1 MSYRRAEGVLSEILE
16 GRAMLVAPDGTEL
29 ITLNATGTAVWD
41 ALGDLGDPSAIARRL
56 HESRPASS
64 STCSKRTCGRSSP
77 SSKHRPS
84 SSRSDVERRQLR
96 AELRCA
102 PLEMMRG
109 TLAAERRV
117 GGVAE
122 IPDR

>member
-56 HESRPASS
+56 HESRPGVELDVLEADVRSFLTELEASALVVS
-64 STCSKRTCGRSSP
+64 
-77 SSKHRPS
+77 
-84 SSRSDVERRQLR
+84 E
-96 AELRCA
+96 
-102 PLEMMRG
+102 
-109 TLAAERRV
+109 
-117 GGVAE
+117 
-122 IPDR
+122 